1 MHSAAGRRKRALVIG
16 GSIGGLFA
24 GLFLRKIGWDVSI
37 HERAGEELASRGAG
51 IATHDDLHE
60 ALALLVTGH
69 GGEVGVAV
77 EGRIVLAR
85 SGDVVCEVTRP
96 QVLASWDRIWQRL
109 RLRAGDVYRHGIAL
123 VSVEQDEQR
132 AVARFDDGSEVAADL
147 LVAADGIQ
155 STVRQ
160 QLLPAVEP
168 RYAGYV
174 AWRGLAD
181 MAELSGE
188 ARDLLRN
195 RFAFCLPDREQAL
208 GYPVDGGPGSVGRY
222 DCVWYRPAD
231 PAQDLPR
238 LLTGADG
245 RQYSGAIPPDR
256 LHPDVLAQMR
266 ADAASL
272 LAPPFAEVMTK
283 ARQPLLQAIF
293 DLESPAMVVGRVAL
307 VGDAAFVARPHVGMG
322 TTKAAGDARVLAD
335 HLARHDDIDAALAA
349 YGAERL
355 AYGQRDVRRG
365 RHLGAYMRAQIG
377 SEEEQRQAQHFR
389 KPEVVMTET
398 ASMHGLENW

>member
-1 MHSAAGRRKRALVIG
+1 VAPLAASRRKRAVVIG

-24 GLFLRKIGWDVSI
+24 GLFLRKVGWDVSI

-60 ALALLVTGH
+60 ALALATEQ

-85 SGDVVCEVTRP
+85 SGDVVFEVARP

-109 RLRAGDVYRHGIAL
+109 RLQAGDLYRHGSAL
-123 VSVEQDEQR
+123 VSVAQDEQGV
-132 AVARFDDGSEVAADL
+132 VARFDDGSEVTADL

-155 STVRQ
+155 STVRR

-174 AWRGLAD
+174 AWRGLVD
-181 MAELSGE
+181 MAELSEG
-188 ARDLLRN
+188 AQQLVGN

-208 GYPVDGGPGSVGRY
+208 GYPVDGDPGSRGRY
-222 DCVWYRPAD
+222 NCVWYRPAD

-238 LLTGADG
+238 FLTGADG

-256 LHPDVLAQMR
+256 LHPDVVARMR
-266 ADAASL
+266 ADATRL
-272 LAPPFAEVMTK
+272 LAPAFAEVMTK
-283 ARQPLLQAIF
+283 ARQPMLQPIV
-293 DLESPAMVVGRVAL
+293 DLEASAMTIGRVAL
-307 VGDAAFVARPHVGMG
+307 LGDAAFVARPHVGMG
-322 TTKAAGDARVLAD
+322 TTKAASDARALAD
-335 HLARHDDIDAALAA
+335 HMARHDDIDAALAA

-355 AYGQRDVRRG
+355 AYGQRVVRRG
-365 RHLGAYMRAQIG
+365 RHLGAYMQAQIA
-377 SEEEQRQAQHFR
+377 SQEEQRQAQHFR
-389 KPEVVMTET
+389 KPEVVMAET

>member
-1 MHSAAGRRKRALVIG
+1 MRSAGGHRKRAVVIG

-37 HERAGEELASRGAG
+37 HERSGEELGSRGAG
-51 IATHDDLHE
+51 IATHDELHE
-60 ALALLVTGH
+60 ALALATEE

-85 SGDVVCEVTRP
+85 SGDVVCEVARP
-96 QVLASWDRIWQRL
+96 QVLTSWDRIWRRL
-109 RLRAGDVYRHGIAL
+109 RLPAGDIYRHGSAL
-123 VSVEQDEQR
+123 VSVAQDEGR
-132 AVARFDDGSEVAADL
+132 AVAHFDDGGEVAADL
-147 LVAADGIQ
+147 LVAADGAQ
-155 STVRQ
+155 STVRR

-174 AWRGLAD
+174 AWRGLVD

-188 ARDLLRN
+188 ARDRLRN

-208 GYPVDGGPGSVGRY
+208 GYPVDGGSGSGGRY
-222 DCVWYRPAD
+222 NCVWYRPAD

-238 LLTGADG
+238 LLSGADG
-245 RQYSGAIPPDR
+245 RQYSGAVPPDR
-256 LHPDVLAQMR
+256 LHPSVLARMR
-266 ADAASL
+266 ADAATL

-283 ARQPLLQAIF
+283 ARQPLLQTIV
-293 DLESPAMVVGRVAL
+293 DMETPAMVVGRVAL
-307 VGDAAFVARPHVGMG
+307 LGDAAFVARPHVGMG

-349 YGAERL
+349 YGAERQ
-355 AYGQRDVRRG
+355 AYGQRVVRRG
-365 RHLGAYMRAQIG
+365 RHLGAFMQAQIA
-377 SEEEQRQAQHFR
+377 SEEERGQAQRFR
-389 KPEVVMTET
+389 EPEAVMTET

>member
-1 MHSAAGRRKRALVIG
+1 MHSAAGRRKRAIVIG

-24 GLFLRKIGWDVSI
+24 GLFLRKVGWDVSI

-60 ALALLVTGH
+60 ALALATEP

-77 EGRIVLAR
+77 EGRIMLAR
-85 SGDVVCEVTRP
+85 SGDVVCEVARP
-96 QVLASWDRIWQRL
+96 QVMASWDRIWQRL
-109 RLRAGDVYRHGIAL
+109 RPGAGDVYRHGSTL

-132 AVARFDDGSEVAADL
+132 AVALFDDGREVAADL
-147 LVAADGIQ
+147 LVAADGMQ
-155 STVRQ
+155 STVRR

-181 MAELSGE
+181 MAELSRE

-208 GYPVDGGPGSVGRY
+208 GYPVDGSLGSGGRY
-222 DCVWYRPAD
+222 NCVWYRPAD
-231 PAQDLPR
+231 PAQDLPH
-238 LLTGADG
+238 LLTGGDG

-256 LHPDVLAQMR
+256 LHPDVLARMR
-266 ADAASL
+266 ADATSL

-283 ARQPLLQAIF
+283 ARQPLLQAIV
-293 DLESPAMVVGRVAL
+293 DLETPAMIIGRVAL
-307 VGDAAFVARPHVGMG
+307 LGDAAFVARPHVGMG
-322 TTKAAGDARVLAD
+322 TTKAASDARVLAD
-335 HLARHDDIDAALAA
+335 HLACHDDIDAALAA

-355 AYGQRDVRRG
+355 VLLCHKRWLKAG
-365 RHLGAYMRAQIG
+365 R
-377 SEEEQRQAQHFR
+377 
-389 KPEVVMTET
+389 VET
-398 ASMHGLENW
+398 AWQHGHR

>member
-1 MHSAAGRRKRALVIG
+1 MHSAGGQRKRAVVIG
-16 GSIGGLFA
+16 GSIGGLFS
-24 GLFLRKIGWDVSI
+24 GLFLRKVGWDVSI

-51 IATHDDLHE
+51 IATHDELHE
-60 ALALLVTGH
+60 ALALATEQD
-69 GGEVGVAV
+69 GEIGVAV

-85 SGDVVCEVTRP
+85 NGDVVCEEARP
-96 QVLASWDRIWQRL
+96 QVLASWDRIWRRL
-109 RLRAGDVYRHGIAL
+109 RSGAGDVYRHGSAL
-123 VSVEQDEQR
+123 VSVAQKEHR
-132 AVARFDDGSEVAADL
+132 AVALFDDGSEVAADL
-147 LVAADGIQ
+147 LVAADGMQ
-155 STVRQ
+155 STVRR

-168 RYAGYV
+168 LYAGYI

-181 MAELSGE
+181 MAELSEE

-208 GYPVDGGPGSVGRY
+208 GYPVDGGPGSGGRY
-222 DCVWYRPAD
+222 NCVWYRPAD
-231 PAQDLPR
+231 PARDLPR
-238 LLTGADG
+238 LMTGADG

-256 LHPDVLAQMR
+256 LHPNVLAGMR
-266 ADAASL
+266 ADATNL
-272 LAPPFAEVMTK
+272 LAPPFAEVMRK

-293 DLESPAMVVGRVAL
+293 DLEAPAMIVGRVAL

-322 TTKAAGDARVLAD
+322 TTKAAADARALAD

-355 AYGQRDVRRG
+355 AYGQRVVRRG
-365 RHLGAYMRAQIG
+365 RHLGAYMQAQIA
-377 SEEEQRQAQHFR
+377 SEEERRQAQRFR

-398 ASMHGLENW
+398 ASMRGLENW

>member
-1 MHSAAGRRKRALVIG
+1 MHSAGGQRKRAVVIG

-24 GLFLRKIGWDVSI
+24 GLFLRKVGWDVSI

-60 ALALLVTGH
+60 ALALATEQD
-69 GGEVGVAV
+69 GEIGVAV

-85 SGDVVCEVTRP
+85 SGDVVCEVVRP
-96 QVLASWDRIWQRL
+96 QVLASWDRIWRRL
-109 RLRAGDVYRHGIAL
+109 RSGAGDVYRHGSAL
-123 VSVEQDEQR
+123 VSVAQDEHR
-132 AVARFDDGSEVAADL
+132 AVALFDDGSEVAADL
-147 LVAADGIQ
+147 LVAADGMQ
-155 STVRQ
+155 STVRR

-208 GYPVDGGPGSVGRY
+208 GYPVDGGPGSGGRY
-222 DCVWYRPAD
+222 NCVWYRPAD
-231 PAQDLPR
+231 PACDLPR

-256 LHPDVLAQMR
+256 LHPNVLARMR
-266 ADAASL
+266 ADATNL
-272 LAPPFAEVMTK
+272 LAPPFAEVMRK

-293 DLESPAMVVGRVAL
+293 DLETPAMIVGRVAL

-322 TTKAAGDARVLAD
+322 TTKAAGDARALAD

-355 AYGQRDVRRG
+355 AYGQRVVRRG
-365 RHLGAYMRAQIG
+365 RHLGA
-377 SEEEQRQAQHFR
+377 
-389 KPEVVMTET
+389 
-398 ASMHGLENW
+398 